1 MHMRLSTSSLLT
13 VLMMFTTETVTT
25 QGTTPDSR
33 FVGTWRLV
41 STQATFK
48 DGTKGPIPYL
58 GPRGKAYLIYTPDQH
73 MCAVLMNPQRPLWSS
88 AATPTE
94 KEAKAA
100 VDGFYAYCGTFEIQ
114 EKENIVVHRLEVAL
128 TPNDVGERWRRV
140 YRFEGDTLILRPLE
154 PDPAFTGGALTWE
167 RVR

>member
-1 MHMRLSTSSLLT
+1 MRLSTSSLLI
-13 VLMMFTTETVTT
+13 VLMLFATETVTT

-58 GPRGKAYLIYTPDQH
+58 GPQGKAYLIYTPDHH

-100 VDGFYAYCGTFEIQ
+100 MSQ
-114 EKENIVVHRLEVAL
+114 K
-128 TPNDVGERWRRV
+128 
-140 YRFEGDTLILRPLE
+140 
-154 PDPAFTGGALTWE
+154 
-167 RVR
+167 